1 MQEDLWRSMWEMA
14 VDDSIAKLLGTTKSG
29 NLSYFGVS
37 NYGRLDAK
45 QVLLKLCFC
54 SSSNRCIEVSVLG
67 SAWQQ
72 GP

>member
-1 MQEDLWRSMWEMA
+1 MWEMA

-45 QVLLKLCFC
+45 QVLLNPCC
-54 SSSNRCIEVSVLG
+54 HAEPQNRNLTP
-67 SAWQQ
+67 SAAAA
-72 GP
+72 GVP